1 MSCLFCTT
9 LSNLLCFPVHP
20 IFRFRT
26 FSKYC
31 RKKDSPCK
39 PVDCHKQKQCRNLS
53 QPPKHTARVLPARQ
67 INVIILYFI
76 VFHLFFLK
84 NGYKKNG
91 RWGNANRSLHNQL
104 YSSLTLFLSNN
115 HNITFV
121 PVYRYLFAI

>member
-1 MSCLFCTT
+1 MLECAI
-9 LSNLLCFPVHP
+9 HP
-20 IFRFRT
+20 IT
-26 FSKYC
+26 YSEG
-31 RKKDSPCK
+31 
-39 PVDCHKQKQCRNLS
+39 
-53 QPPKHTARVLPARQ
+53 
-67 INVIILYFI
+67 ILAT
-76 VFHLFFLK
+76 VVK